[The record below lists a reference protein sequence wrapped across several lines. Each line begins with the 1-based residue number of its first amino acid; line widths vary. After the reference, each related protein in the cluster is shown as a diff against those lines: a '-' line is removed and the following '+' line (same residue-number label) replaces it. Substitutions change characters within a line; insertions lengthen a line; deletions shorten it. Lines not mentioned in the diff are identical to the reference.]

1 MNADEFFNKYSIE
14 EINKKTRI
22 SPISLRFIKNREFD
36 KLPRVKFIG
45 FVRLIEKR
53 YKVDLSELIE
63 EYENYFNQNDNNKQ
77 KEKKE
82 TELEK
87 KEEIKEK
94 KSYLWILVLILFI
107 LSAFLYVS
115 FINKNTIENK
125 LNNKLAVEKNIT
137 DFSNNESE
145 KSNGTLNNT
154 NTTHENKMIVD
165 NVVPMEKNETN
176 ISKINNIS
184 TAQLNKKVTEYN
196 ITILP
201 NEPVWFRALNI
212 DNNKTKEFLTSKPK
226 NLIGN
231 YYIKFG
237 HGNITII
244 YNDKNITPNT
254 KKIVRILFKNG
265 KYKYLKKP
273 NEYEK

>member
-1 MNADEFFNKYSIE
+1 MNADEFFEKHSIE

-145 KSNGTLNNT
+145 KSNDTLNNT
-154 NTTHENKMIVD
+154 NITHENKMIVD

-201 NEPVWFRALNI
+201 NELVWFRALNI

>member
-14 EINKKTRI
+14 EINKKTKI

-63 EYENYFNQNDNNKQ
+63 EYENYFKDKEDNLP

-82 TELEK
+82 IKNDK

-94 KSYLWILVLILFI
+94 RSYLWILILILFI
-107 LSAFLYVS
+107 LSGFLYFNFFNV
-115 FINKNTIENK
+115 KNSKKTLVEEN
-125 LNNKLAVEKNIT
+125 LTSISL
-137 DFSNNESE
+137 NNESE
-145 KSNGTLNNT
+145 KT
-154 NTTHENKMIVD
+154 N
-165 NVVPMEKNETN
+165 
-176 ISKINNIS
+176 KI
-184 TAQLNKKVTEYN
+184 KKVNENIQSSNIRNIEKKSDVNVTKNNPVITSKKILKEYN
-196 ITILP
+196 ITIYP
-201 NEPVWFRALNI
+201 NELLWFRAINI

-226 NLIGN
+226 ILTGN

-237 HGNITII
+237 HGNISII

-254 KKIVRILFKNG
+254 KKIIRILFKNG
-265 KYKYLKKP
+265 KYEFLKKT

>member
-1 MNADEFFNKYSIE
+1 MNADEFFEKHSIE

-22 SPISLRFIKNREFD
+22 SPISLRFIKNKEFD
-36 KLPRVKFIG
+36 KLPRVKFVG

-94 KSYLWILVLILFI
+94 KSYLWVLVLILFI

-145 KSNGTLNNT
+145 KSNDTLNNT

-201 NEPVWFRALNI
+201 NELVWFRALNI